1 MEEETDGP
9 PSPPPHKKNAP
20 SPSSPSATQVD
31 DVTLVEAVLLQLTE
45 EEAELDQ
52 QQQELRDAINTR
64 HAVILT
70 HVADARDACLRTL
83 RAAAQERRDSLCAEL
98 TFARDAH
105 YSLLRLNS
113 RGSSA
118 GGSSGSAAQSPAAL
132 TDSDRERIQQH
143 ASRGRQAHKFFQL
156 KETETASLKSLLEA
170 VQDFLG
176 VPLPSGRQRPH
187 SSSTRPA
194 RTSHTAGIPPDDAA
208 ETSAKTTTVAD
219 PDLTGPCLFSRD
231 DLGPQGDCK
240 SETDR
245 KLDELTDT
253 LWVLRDKCTAVE
265 EVNRALRRDLR
276 QTQDRNAALL
286 LDLHA
291 VKKDLDGLKQKQ
303 FLMYEDVSSHDTN
316 LKTLLADNAK
326 LQTDVTSLQA
336 DNAKLQ
342 TDVTSLQADNA
353 KLQTNVTSLQTDNA
367 SLSQDVTTVQPYN
380 AKLQTDVTS
389 LQADNAKLQT
399 DVTSL
404 QADNAKLQ
412 TDVTSLQAANAK
424 LQTDV
429 TSLQAD
435 DAKLQTN
442 VTSLQTD
449 NASLSQDVTT
459 VQPYNAKL
467 QTDVTSL
474 QADNAKL
481 SQDVTT
487 VQADNARLQTDVTS
501 LLADMVKVQKD
512 LRKCR
517 LGVNFHLIQR
527 AGNYAQFRHYS
538 FS

>member
-9 PSPPPHKKNAP
+9 PSPPPHKKTAP

-70 HVADARDACLRTL
+70 HVADARDTCLGTL

-105 YSLLRLNS
+105 YSLLRLAS

-118 GGSSGSAAQSPAAL
+118 GGSSGSAAQSPTAL
-132 TDSDRERIQQH
+132 TKSDRERLQQH

-156 KETETASLKSLLEA
+156 KETDTASLRSLLEA

-176 VPLPSGRQRPH
+176 VPLPSGRQRSH

-194 RTSHTAGIPPDDAA
+194 RTSHTAGISPDDAA

-219 PDLTGPCLFSRD
+219 PDLTGRRLFSHD
-231 DLGPQGDCK
+231 DLGAQGDCK

-253 LWVLRDKCTAVE
+253 LGVLRDKCTTVE
-265 EVNRALRRDLR
+265 EVNRALRHDLR

-353 KLQTNVTSLQTDNA
+353 KLQTDVTSLQAD
-367 SLSQDVTTVQPYN
+367 N

-412 TDVTSLQAANAK
+412 TDVTSLQA
-424 LQTDV
+424 
-429 TSLQAD
+429 D
-435 DAKLQTN
+435 D
-442 VTSLQTD
+442 
-449 NASLSQDVTT
+449 
-459 VQPYNAKL
+459 
-467 QTDVTSL
+467 
-474 QADNAKL
+474 AKL

-512 LRKCR
+512 LSTVQGGNTQLQTEVKNLKTSLSKKETEITALKNHMRKCR
-517 LGVNFHLIQR
+517 LGVCFHLIQR
-527 AGNYAQFRHYS
+527 AGNYAQFRYHS

>member
-1 MEEETDGP
+1 MEEETDGL
-9 PSPPPHKKNAP
+9 PSPPPHKKPAP

-83 RAAAQERRDSLCAEL
+83 RAAAQERRDSLCAEV

-105 YSLLRLNS
+105 YSLLRLAS

-132 TDSDRERIQQH
+132 TDSDRERLQQH

-156 KETETASLKSLLEA
+156 KETDTASLRSLLEA

-219 PDLTGPCLFSRD
+219 PDLTWPPLFSRD
-231 DLGPQGDCK
+231 DLGAQGDCK

-253 LWVLRDKCTAVE
+253 LGVLRDKCTAVE
-265 EVNRALRRDLR
+265 EVNRALRHDLR

-336 DNAKLQ
+336 DNAKL
-342 TDVTSLQADNA
+342 
-353 KLQTNVTSLQTDNA
+353 
-367 SLSQDVTTVQPYN
+367 SQDVTTVQ
-380 AKLQTDVTS
+380 S
-389 LQADNAKLQT
+389 
-399 DVTSL
+399 
-404 QADNAKLQ
+404 
-412 TDVTSLQAANAK
+412 
-424 LQTDV
+424 
-429 TSLQAD
+429 
-435 DAKLQTN
+435 
-442 VTSLQTD
+442 
-449 NASLSQDVTT
+449 
-459 VQPYNAKL
+459 
-467 QTDVTSL
+467 
-474 QADNAKL
+474 
-481 SQDVTT
+481 
-487 VQADNARLQTDVTS
+487 DNARLQTDVTS

-512 LRKCR
+512 LSTAEGGNTQLQTEVKNLKTSLSKKETEITALKDHMRKCR
-517 LGVNFHLIQR
+517 LGVCFHLIQR
-527 AGNYAQFRHYS
+527 AGNYAQFRYYS
-538 FS
+538 FN

>member
-1 MEEETDGP
+1 MEEEADGP
-9 PSPPPHKKNAP
+9 PSPPPHTAP

-31 DVTLVEAVLLQLTE
+31 DVTLVDAVLLQLTE

-52 QQQELRDAINTR
+52 QQRELRDAFNTR
-64 HAVILT
+64 HAVLLT
-70 HVADARDACLRTL
+70 HVADARDVCLRTL

-105 YSLLRLNS
+105 YSLLRLAS

-118 GGSSGSAAQSPAAL
+118 GGSSGSVAPSPAAL
-132 TDSDRERIQQH
+132 TESDREKLQQH

-156 KETETASLKSLLEA
+156 KETDTASLKSLLEA

-194 RTSHTAGIPPDDAA
+194 RTSHTAGIPPDNAA

-219 PDLTGPCLFSRD
+219 PDLTGPRLFSRD

-245 KLDELTDT
+245 KLDELTHT
-253 LWVLRDKCTAVE
+253 LGVLRDKYTAVE
-265 EVNRALRRDLR
+265 EVNRALRHNLR

-286 LDLHA
+286 LHLHA

-326 LQTDVTSLQA
+326 LQTDVPSLQA
-336 DNAKLQ
+336 DNAKL
-342 TDVTSLQADNA
+342 
-353 KLQTNVTSLQTDNA
+353 
-367 SLSQDVTTVQPYN
+367 SQDVTTM
-380 AKLQTDVTS
+380 
-389 LQADNAKLQT
+389 QADNARLQT
-399 DVTSL
+399 D
-404 QADNAKLQ
+404 A
-412 TDVTSLQAANAK
+412 
-424 LQTDV
+424 
-429 TSLQAD
+429 
-435 DAKLQTN
+435 
-442 VTSLQTD
+442 TSLQT
-449 NASLSQDVTT
+449 
-459 VQPYNAKL
+459 
-467 QTDVTSL
+467 
-474 QADNAKL
+474 DNAKL

-487 VQADNARLQTDVTS
+487 VQADNANLSQDVTAVQADSAKLRTDVTS

-512 LRKCR
+512 LSTAQGGNTQLQTEVKNLQTSLSKKETEITALKDHMRKCR
-517 LGVNFHLIQR
+517 LGVCFHLIQR
-527 AGNYAQFRHYS
+527 EGNYAQFRYHS

>member
-1 MEEETDGP
+1 M
-9 PSPPPHKKNAP
+9 
-20 SPSSPSATQVD
+20 
-31 DVTLVEAVLLQLTE
+31 TLVEAVLLQLTE

-70 HVADARDACLRTL
+70 HVADARDACLGTL
-83 RAAAQERRDSLCAEL
+83 RAAAQERRDSLCAEM

-105 YSLLRLNS
+105 YSLLRLAS

-132 TDSDRERIQQH
+132 TDSDRERLQQH

-156 KETETASLKSLLEA
+156 KETDTASLKSLLEA

-194 RTSHTAGIPPDDAA
+194 RTSHTAGIPPDDAT

-219 PDLTGPCLFSRD
+219 PDLTGPRLFSRD

-253 LWVLRDKCTAVE
+253 LGVLRDKCTAVE

-291 VKKDLDGLKQKQ
+291 VKKDLDGVKQKQ

-353 KLQTNVTSLQTDNA
+353 KLQT
-367 SLSQDVTTVQPYN
+367 
-380 AKLQTDVTS
+380 DVTS
-389 LQADNAKLQT
+389 LQADNAVWRSSPVVKLEVEGT
-399 DVTSL
+399 LES
-404 QADNAKLQ
+404 
-412 TDVTSLQAANAK
+412 
-424 LQTDV
+424 
-429 TSLQAD
+429 
-435 DAKLQTN
+435 
-442 VTSLQTD
+442 
-449 NASLSQDVTT
+449 
-459 VQPYNAKL
+459 PC
-467 QTDVTSL
+467 
-474 QADNAKL
+474 
-481 SQDVTT
+481 
-487 VQADNARLQTDVTS
+487 
-501 LLADMVKVQKD
+501 
-512 LRKCR
+512 LRWD
-517 LGVNFHLIQR
+517 
-527 AGNYAQFRHYS
+527 
-538 FS
+538 

>member
-9 PSPPPHKKNAP
+9 PSPPPHKKPAP

-105 YSLLRLNS
+105 YSLLRLAS

-132 TDSDRERIQQH
+132 TDSDRERLQQH

-156 KETETASLKSLLEA
+156 KETDTASLKSLLEA

-219 PDLTGPCLFSRD
+219 PDLTWPPLFSRD
-231 DLGPQGDCK
+231 DLGAQGDCK

-253 LWVLRDKCTAVE
+253 LGVLRDKCTAVE
-265 EVNRALRRDLR
+265 EVNRALRHDLR

-326 LQTDVTSLQA
+326 LQTDVTL
-336 DNAKLQ
+336 
-342 TDVTSLQADNA
+342 
-353 KLQTNVTSLQTDNA
+353 
-367 SLSQDVTTVQPYN
+367 
-380 AKLQTDVTS
+380 

-412 TDVTSLQAANAK
+412 TDVTSL
-424 LQTDV
+424 
-429 TSLQAD
+429 
-435 DAKLQTN
+435 
-442 VTSLQTD
+442 
-449 NASLSQDVTT
+449 
-459 VQPYNAKL
+459 
-467 QTDVTSL
+467 
-474 QADNAKL
+474 
-481 SQDVTT
+481 
-487 VQADNARLQTDVTS
+487 
-501 LLADMVKVQKD
+501 LADMVKVQKD
-512 LRKCR
+512 LSTAEGGNTQLQTEVKNLKTSLSKKETEITALKDHMRKCR
-517 LGVNFHLIQR
+517 LGVCFHLIQR
-527 AGNYAQFRHYS
+527 AGNLCTI
-538 FS
+538 